1 MFQESLEENEKMKSE
16 YTAKLLEATEK
27 YRVILQ
33 ENEELKERVESLF
46 KLGRGYIDKTEPRQN
61 TPPQQNDVHEII
73 IESDESEAEKNETE
87 NNVLGSLTSTEILSS
102 CRIRSLLAASSTWI
116 MECHQL
122 FLVANN

>member
-27 YRVILQ
+27 YRVTLQ
-33 ENEELKERVESLF
+33 ENEELKEKVEILF

-61 TPPQQNDVHEII
+61 TPPQQNDAHEII

-87 NNVLGSLTSTEILSS
+87 NNVLGSLTGTENVS
-102 CRIRSLLAASSTWI
+102 
-116 MECHQL
+116 
-122 FLVANN
+122 